1 MPVQLVTDVAVH
13 FRRLQDRL
21 RSSKAAML
29 VLTSLQGH
37 FANAEAVVLQ
47 LYSICCYA
55 SLLPPCFS
63 CCRWCHCM
71 TASSDTKGHASL
83 QVKLVWCCTHSC
95 GLISNLPC
103 DPYGSCHVLEVQPHG
118 QMPRLQKHIILDIL
132 RSVPVIVC

>member
-1 MPVQLVTDVAVH
+1 
-13 FRRLQDRL
+13 
-21 RSSKAAML
+21 
-29 VLTSLQGH
+29 
-37 FANAEAVVLQ
+37 
-47 LYSICCYA
+47 
-55 SLLPPCFS
+55 
-63 CCRWCHCM
+63 M

-132 RSVPVIVC
+132 RSPSYCLLTPLMSPKDKNCKLID